1 MTLNERLM
9 ALGILIS
16 RTASLFP
23 RKESLHHARFAEIH
37 ELSPLLSSTPE
48 EEEASLLLGFAP
60 FSHVL
65 RVFQNSNR
73 RELGNSNSRSQD
85 K

>member
-60 FSHVL
+60 QPFEHGVHF
-65 RVFQNSNR
+65 RAAM
-73 RELGNSNSRSQD
+73 SRAVET
-85 K
+85 